1 MFHLF
6 CSIFLFYCIILIFH
20 RRNKMKASKSKIDSE
35 FKVEIAKQVRHTMPE
50 MHYHDFYEIYIQDL
64 GSRDHVVSN
73 TFYKLMPHDIM
84 LLKPHMLHQ
93 SISPD
98 THTRTI
104 VYFTPEFLHTFFT
117 EFAVSELLSPFRY
130 ECLSLSSENYYRA
143 AAVIK
148 EMSQIDRHHPTAS
161 AYIFLSEL
169 LQIISKNIRD
179 FPPDNVQKE
188 ENDMHSTEIHA
199 VSPLISYVH
208 ENFLTLASLKEIAD
222 TFYITPSHLCR
233 TFKQLTGYTVI
244 QYINML
250 KIQKACILLHD
261 TEKNITD
268 IALEC
273 GFNSTMY
280 FCKLFKATLNLT
292 PSQYRN
298 I

>member
-1 MFHLF
+1 
-6 CSIFLFYCIILIFH
+6 
-20 RRNKMKASKSKIDSE
+20 MKASKSKIDSE

-64 GSRDHVVSN
+64 GTRDHIVSN
-73 TFYKLMPHDIM
+73 TFYKLVPHDIM
-84 LLKPHMLHQ
+84 LLKPHTLHQ

-104 VYFTPEFLHTFFT
+104 VYFTSEFLHTFFT
-117 EFAVSELLSPFRY
+117 EFAVQELLSPFCY
-130 ECLSLSSENYYRA
+130 EFLSLSSDNYYHA
-143 AAVIK
+143 AAIIK
-148 EMSQIDRHHPTAS
+148 EMSQIDRYHPTAS
-161 AYIFLSEL
+161 AYVLLSEL
-169 LQIISKNIRD
+169 LQVLSKNIRD
-179 FPPDNVQKE
+179 FPPNHPKKKE
-188 ENDMHSTEIHA
+188 DHLQSAEIHA

-208 ENFLTLASLKEIAD
+208 ENFLTLTSLEEIAD

-233 TFKQLTGYTVI
+233 TFKKLTGYTVI

-250 KIQKACILLHD
+250 KIQKACILLQD
-261 TEKNITD
+261 TKKNITD

-280 FCKLFKATLNLT
+280 FCKIFKATLNLT
-292 PSQYRN
+292 PTQYRN